1 MEFRKNIKVKCK
13 EDHSICEVYNGKL
26 KEIAVV
32 DKGIEYIAVLHEET
46 EEYFAHDLEGRKFLV
61 GEIRFDKELKIDKLV
76 LSEDFEL
83 VEEMNELEK
92 YIKENLKDELIVGET
107 TLGKFYIRPRK
118 WTGIWKDS
126 KLISGNCLAYF
137 ETREEAEKELIRLGY
152 EINI

>member
-1 MEFRKNIKVKCK
+1 MKFRKKIRVKCK
-13 EDHSICEVYNGKL
+13 EEHSICEVHNGKL

-32 DKGIEYIAVLHEET
+32 DEGEEYVAVLNEET
-46 EEYFAHDLEGRKFLV
+46 EEYFARDLEGREFMV
-61 GEIRFDKELKIDKLV
+61 GEIRFDKDLKMDKLV
-76 LSEDFEL
+76 LSEEFEL

-92 YIKENLKDELIVGET
+92 YIKENSKDELIVGET

-126 KLISGNCLAYF
+126 KLIGGNCLAYF

-152 EINI
+152 ESNI